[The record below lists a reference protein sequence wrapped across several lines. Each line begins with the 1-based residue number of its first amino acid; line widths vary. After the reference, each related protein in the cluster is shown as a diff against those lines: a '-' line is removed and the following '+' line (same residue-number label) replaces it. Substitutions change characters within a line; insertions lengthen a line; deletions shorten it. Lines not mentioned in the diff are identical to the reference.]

1 MIRHV
6 WSVLCAKSVTD
17 SVTNNISLIDVVEQ
31 IAAVPP
37 TTPSPQGTG
46 MVLVPLEIVSLWARE
61 NPSIPARG
69 RARVDLVG
77 PNGAALAN
85 FQFEIDLS
93 RFERLR
99 TQGKM
104 NGVPVVAAG
113 LYSFIVSMQQGPQDS
128 WLEVARVPL
137 QMILGTSPAEA
148 SLPTRPS

>member
-17 SVTNNISLIDVVEQ
+17 NATNNISLIEVVEQ
-31 IAAVPP
+31 IVAVPP
-37 TTPSPQGTG
+37 NNPPPQSPGI
-46 MVLVPLEIVSLWARE
+46 VLLPLEIVSLWARE
-61 NPSIPARG
+61 NPSVPARG

-77 PNGAALAN
+77 PNGAPLTN

-93 RFERLR
+93 KFERLR

-113 LYSFIVSMQQGPQDS
+113 LYSFIVSMQQEPQDS

-137 QMILGTSPAEA
+137 QMVFGTNPAETP
-148 SLPTRPS
+148 SPTRPS